1 MEAHVRKRRPEEFL
15 QALLPAIHAAGD
27 AAMKLW
33 RSDSRVMT
41 KPDGSPVTA
50 ADLECNRLLCEACEE
65 LDADIP
71 ILSEENNRSLRASD
85 GSAFV
90 IDPLDGTKEF
100 IAGNKDFTI
109 NVALVEDGVPRS
121 AILFAPAHHRLF
133 FADGR
138 GRAFEEDSD
147 GRRRQLLPV
156 RQSERAPR
164 IVVSRSHF
172 DERTRGLLMKLAP
185 KSVHLLGSSLKFALL
200 ATGEADLY
208 PRLSPT
214 MTWDCAAG
222 QALLSAVGGLVLK
235 LDGSQPRY
243 GIGGDQVI
251 DAFVAGASRKR
262 ILAAIEV
269 ATSAVIVGESTNEA
283 L

>member
-1 MEAHVRKRRPEEFL
+1 METHVRKRRPEEFL
-15 QALLPAIHAAGD
+15 QALLPAVQAAGD

-33 RSDSRVMT
+33 RHDSRVMT

-50 ADLECNRLLCEACEE
+50 ADLECNRLLCEACKQ

-71 ILSEENNRSLRASD
+71 ILSEEDNRSLRASG
-85 GSAFV
+85 GSVFV

-109 NVALVEDGVPRS
+109 NVALIEDGIPTS
-121 AILFAPAHHRLF
+121 AILFAPAHRRLF
-133 FADGR
+133 FADGC
-138 GRAFEEDSD
+138 GRAFEEDCD

-156 RQSERAPR
+156 RSEGAPR
-164 IVVSRSHF
+164 VVVSHSHF
-172 DERTRGLLMKLAP
+172 DERTRALLSKLAP

-214 MTWDCAAG
+214 MAWDCAAG
-222 QALLSAVGGLVLK
+222 QALVSAAGGLVLK
-235 LDGSQPRY
+235 LDGRQPRY
-243 GIGGDQVI
+243 GLGGDQVI
-251 DAFVAGASRKR
+251 DAFVAGVSRKR
-262 ILAAIEV
+262 ILAAIDV
-269 ATSAVIVGESTNEA
+269 ATSIALVGDSTNGT